1 MSNII
6 TAALV
11 VAGIGAVCAVVLVI
25 AARFFAVEENEKAA
39 AVRACLPGANCGAC
53 GYAGCDGYAAA
64 LADGSEERTNLCV
77 PGAGE
82 TARNIANTL
91 GVEFEDVASVCA
103 TVHCRGD
110 CEHTAKMF
118 EYVGI
123 SSCKAA
129 KAFYGGDGKCTFGCI
144 GLGDCASACPQK
156 AICIENGI
164 AHVNTRAC
172 IGCGI
177 CVRTCPQGLISLMP
191 TASRV
196 AVKCSNTERGALV
209 RAKCTGGCIGCKKCE
224 KSCPNGAITV
234 KDNLARIDYSKCT
247 SCGECARG
255 CPVGCIELSELCGE

>member
-11 VAGIGAVCAVVLVI
+11 VAGIGAICAAVLVI
-25 AARFFAVEENEKAA
+25 AAKFFAVSENEKAGA
-39 AVRACLPGANCGAC
+39 IRACLPGANCGAC

-64 LADGSEERTNLCV
+64 LADGSEARTNLCV
-77 PGAGE
+77 PGAG
-82 TARNIANTL
+82 AVSRQIADTL
-91 GVEFEDVASVCA
+91 GVEFEDVAAVCA
-103 TVHCRGD
+103 AVHCRGD
-110 CEHTAKMF
+110 CEHTGKKF
-118 EYVGI
+118 EYVGAA
-123 SSCKAA
+123 SCKAA
-129 KAFYGGDGKCTFGCI
+129 KSFYGGDGKCTFGCI

-191 TASRV
+191 SAGRV
-196 AVKCSNTERGALV
+196 TVMCSNTERGAIV

-224 KSCPNGAITV
+224 KSCPNGAVTV
-234 KDNLARIDYSKCT
+234 TDNLARIDYAKCT
-247 SCGECARG
+247 SCGECAKG
-255 CPVGCIELSELCGE
+255 CPTGCIEFSEQCGE